1 MYLVSKFLVPK
12 GYVAITLFPV
22 IILKDK
28 YLKKDVVLL
37 NHEKIHLRQQI
48 ELLIIG
54 FYIWYVVEFLI
65 RILKYK
71 TWSEAYLNISFE
83 REAYQNENNLDYL
96 KSRSLFT
103 FFRYL

>member
-83 REAYQNENNLDYL
+83 REAYHNENNLDYL
-96 KSRSLFT
+96 KSRSLFS

>member
-1 MYLVSKFLVPK
+1 MYLVSKFSVPK

-22 IILKDK
+22 IILKNK

-54 FYIWYVVEFLI
+54 FYIWYVVEFLM

-96 KSRSLFT
+96 KSRSLFS

>member
-22 IILKDK
+22 IILKNK

>member
-83 REAYQNENNLDYL
+83 REAYQKENNLDYL
-96 KSRSLFT
+96 KSRSLFS

>member
-22 IILKDK
+22 IILKNK

-96 KSRSLFT
+96 KSRSLFS

>member
-28 YLKKDVVLL
+28 YLKKDIVLL

-48 ELLIIG
+48 ELFIIG
-54 FYIWYVVEFLI
+54 FYIWYVIEFLI

-83 REAYQNENNLDYL
+83 REAYQNENDLDYL
-96 KSRSLFT
+96 QSRSLFS